1 MEMLRMSMNCQRQ
14 SERDLAKFFLLL
26 GSVGKKEK
34 PECPCAGK
42 IRPSLPGALQGELWE
57 FVQLNIWVS
66 DWLTQVIC
74 QSVDDKA
81 EEGWGD
87 YMLDGTI
94 KI

>member
-1 MEMLRMSMNCQRQ
+1 MEKC
-14 SERDLAKFFLLL
+14 
-26 GSVGKKEK
+26 
-34 PECPCAGK
+34 ECPCAGK
-42 IRPSLPGALQGELWE
+42 MCPSLPGALQGELWG

-66 DWLTQVIC
+66 DWITQVIC

-81 EEGWGD
+81 EEGGGD